1 MRRFFLLL
9 VALACFPSLAWGL
22 DYRSVASGVAVLYD
36 APSLQAKRLYVV
48 GKYFPLEV
56 IFDLEGWSKIRD
68 SKGELAWVEK
78 KYLSDQHMVLVTS
91 SLAEISQSADIK
103 APIVF
108 QAEQSVVLEFIENAS
123 GGWAKVRHRDGQS
136 GYVKISQIWGT

>member
-1 MRRFFLLL
+1 MRRVFLLL
-9 VALACFPSLAWGL
+9 LALACFPSLAWAL
-22 DYRSVASGVAVLYD
+22 DYRSVASVAVLYD

-56 IFDLEGWSKIRD
+56 IVDLDGWSRIRD
-68 SKGELAWVEK
+68 SKGELAWIEK
-78 KYLSDQHMVLVTS
+78 KYLSDQRTVLVAS
-91 SLAEISQSADIK
+91 PIAEVRQSTDVK

-108 QAEQSVVLEFIENAS
+108 KAEQSVVLEFIENAS

-136 GYVKISQIWGT
+136 GYIKISQIWGT

>member
-1 MRRFFLLL
+1 MRRVSLLL
-9 VALACFPSLAWGL
+9 LALACFPSLAWAL
-22 DYRSVASGVAVLYD
+22 DYRSVASVAVLYD

-56 IFDLEGWSKIRD
+56 IVDLDGWSRIRD
-68 SKGELAWVEK
+68 SKGELAWIEK
-78 KYLSDQHMVLVTS
+78 KHLSDQRMVLVTS
-91 SLAEISQSADIK
+91 PLAEVRQSTDVK

-108 QAEQSVVLEFIENAS
+108 KAEQSVVLEFIENAS

-136 GYVKISQIWGT
+136 GYIKISQIWGT

>member
-1 MRRFFLLL
+1 MRRVFLLL
-9 VALACFPSLAWGL
+9 IALACFPSLASAL
-22 DYRSVASGVAVLYD
+22 DYRSVASVAVLYD

-56 IFDLEGWSKIRD
+56 IVDLDGWSRIRD
-68 SKGELAWVEK
+68 SKGELAWIEK
-78 KYLSDQHMVLVTS
+78 KYLSDQRIVLVTTP
-91 SLAEISQSADIK
+91 LAEVRQSADVK

-108 QAEQSVVLEFIENAS
+108 KAEQSVVLEFIENAS

-136 GYVKISQIWGT
+136 GYIKISQIWGT

>member
-1 MRRFFLLL
+1 MRRVFLLL
-9 VALACFPSLAWGL
+9 IALACFPSLASAL
-22 DYRSVASGVAVLYD
+22 DYRSVASVAVLYD

-56 IFDLEGWSKIRD
+56 IVDLDGWSRIRD
-68 SKGELAWVEK
+68 SKGELAWIEK
-78 KYLSDQHMVLVTS
+78 KYLSDLRMVLVTTP
-91 SLAEISQSADIK
+91 LAEVRQSADVK

-108 QAEQSVVLEFIENAS
+108 KAEQSVVLEFIENAS

-136 GYVKISQIWGT
+136 GYIKISQIWGT

>member
-1 MRRFFLLL
+1 M
-9 VALACFPSLAWGL
+9 
-22 DYRSVASGVAVLYD
+22 LYD

-91 SLAEISQSADIK
+91 SLAEVRQSADIK

-136 GYVKISQIWGT
+136 GYIKISQIWGT

>member
-1 MRRFFLLL
+1 MRRVFLLII
-9 VALACFPSLAWGL
+9 ALACFPSLAWAL

-36 APSLQAKRLYVV
+36 APSPQAKRLYVV

-91 SLAEISQSADIK
+91 SLAEVRQSADIK

-136 GYVKISQIWGT
+136 GYIKISQIWGT

>member
-1 MRRFFLLL
+1 MRRVFLLL
-9 VALACFPSLAWGL
+9 LALACFPSLAWAL
-22 DYRSVASGVAVLYD
+22 DYRSVASVAVLYD

-56 IFDLEGWSKIRD
+56 IVDLDGWSRIRD
-68 SKGELAWVEK
+68 SKGELAWIEK
-78 KYLSDQHMVLVTS
+78 KYLSDQRMVLVTS
-91 SLAEISQSADIK
+91 PLAEVRQSTDVK

-108 QAEQSVVLEFIENAS
+108 KAEQSVVLEFIENAS

-136 GYVKISQIWGT
+136 GYIKISQIWGT

>member
-1 MRRFFLLL
+1 MRRVSLLL
-9 VALACFPSLAWGL
+9 LALACFPSLAWAL
-22 DYRSVASGVAVLYD
+22 DYRSVASVAVLYD

-56 IFDLEGWSKIRD
+56 IVDLDGWSRIRD
-68 SKGELAWVEK
+68 SKGELAWIEK
-78 KYLSDQHMVLVTS
+78 KYLSDQRMVLVTS
-91 SLAEISQSADIK
+91 PIAEVRQSTDVK

-108 QAEQSVVLEFIENAS
+108 KAEQSVVLEFIENAS

-136 GYVKISQIWGT
+136 GYIKISQIWGT

>member
-1 MRRFFLLL
+1 MRRVFLLL
-9 VALACFPSLAWGL
+9 LALACFPSLAWAL
-22 DYRSVASGVAVLYD
+22 DYRSVAGVAVLYD

-56 IFDLEGWSKIRD
+56 IVDLDGWSRIRD
-68 SKGELAWVEK
+68 SKGELAWIEK
-78 KYLSDQHMVLVTS
+78 KHLSDQRMVLVTS
-91 SLAEISQSADIK
+91 PLAEVRQSTDVK

-108 QAEQSVVLEFIENAS
+108 KAEQSVVLEFIENAS

-136 GYVKISQIWGT
+136 GYIKISQIWGT

>member
-1 MRRFFLLL
+1 MRRVFLLL
-9 VALACFPSLAWGL
+9 IALACFPSLASAL
-22 DYRSVASGVAVLYD
+22 DYRSVASVAVLYD

-56 IFDLEGWSKIRD
+56 IVDLDGWSRIRD
-68 SKGELAWVEK
+68 SKGELAWIEK
-78 KYLSDQHMVLVTS
+78 KYLADLRMVLVTTP
-91 SLAEISQSADIK
+91 LAEVRQSADVK

-108 QAEQSVVLEFIENAS
+108 KAEQSVVLEFIENAS

-136 GYVKISQIWGT
+136 GYIKISQIWGT